1 MTMTRAFKR
10 LVSAGLV
17 GLILFAQL
25 AIAAYACP
33 ALQSAG
39 AGMQAV
45 AAAAGGDQV
54 VRDNGMAATGADA
67 GLAPMPG
74 CDQMG
79 GAPDEAAPNLCAE
92 HCHFGQQGN
101 QSQVPSLPM
110 MTLVSLY
117 TVAATVPDEA
127 SLPVTVRTASLAM
140 PAAVPIPHAIL
151 HCCIRD

>member
-33 ALQSAG
+33 ALQSSGARMQGLEAAG
-39 AGMQAV
+39 
-45 AAAAGGDQV
+45 GGDQV
-54 VRDNGMAATGADA
+54 VRDDGMATTGNDA
-67 GLAPMPG
+67 GLAAMPG
-74 CDQMG
+74 CDQMA

-101 QSQVPSLPM
+101 QSHVPALPV

-127 SLPVTVRTASLAM
+127 SLPVTVRTASLAT
-140 PAAVPIPHAIL
+140 PAVVPIPHAIL

>member
-17 GLILFAQL
+17 GLMLFAQL

-33 ALQSAG
+33 ALQSSG
-39 AGMQAV
+39 ARMQAV
-45 AAAAGGDQV
+45 NAAAGGDQV
-54 VRDNGMAATGADA
+54 VRDDGMAAMAADA
-67 GLAPMPG
+67 GLAAMPG
-74 CDQMG
+74 CDQMA

-101 QSQVPSLPM
+101 QSQVPTLPV
-110 MTLVSLY
+110 MTLLSLY

-127 SLPVTVRTASLAM
+127 RLPVTVRTASLAI